1 VIFNCKHFA
10 RSIDDLMGDQFNARS
25 GRDSVCKL
33 QRRTVTSY
41 CRAICLLELLILKSG
56 FLLVTGIVFFARD
69 IGNVMRDM
77 CNDWRC
83 SFSHFFFFLNV
94 YFSFT
99 FVVYL
104 VCDFITII
112 VVDSCTGMGTARNRQ
127 RRFSGAGF
135 WRRFHDCVCH
145 PFNNRSPSWRAGPT

>member
-1 VIFNCKHFA
+1 MIFNCKHFA

-77 CNDWRC
+77 CND
-83 SFSHFFFFLNV
+83 
-94 YFSFT
+94 
-99 FVVYL
+99 
-104 VCDFITII
+104 
-112 VVDSCTGMGTARNRQ
+112 
-127 RRFSGAGF
+127 
-135 WRRFHDCVCH
+135 
-145 PFNNRSPSWRAGPT
+145 